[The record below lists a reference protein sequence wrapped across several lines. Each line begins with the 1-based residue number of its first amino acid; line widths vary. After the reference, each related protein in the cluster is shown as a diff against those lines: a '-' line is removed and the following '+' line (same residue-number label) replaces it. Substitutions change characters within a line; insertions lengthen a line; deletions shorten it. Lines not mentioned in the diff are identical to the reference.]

1 MVKRSKRYQEAIG
14 LVDREKL
21 YEVDDAIDL
30 LKTLPM
36 AKFDEA
42 VEVAAVQTD
51 RVAGDQLSD
60 VGFRLEPFD
69 RAAHASPPS
78 RLSAQPPG
86 VRPSVRTRREAKR
99 QVPSTR
105 T

>member
-1 MVKRSKRYQEAIG
+1 MGGEG
-14 LVDREKL
+14 LAEGVAA
-21 YEVDDAIDL
+21 DDTASD
-30 LKTLPM
+30 
-36 AKFDEA
+36 ADVGNEQVDEA

-69 RAAHASPPS
+69 RAAHAPPPS

-86 VRPSVRTRREAKR
+86 VRPSVRTRREANR